1 MLRTLKKLPFS
12 VPQFFRDFSKMS
24 IIPPQETDQYEKS
37 SLSKSDT
44 LQSPVEQ
51 FRRWFKEAQEAKISI
66 PEALNLATAELPSG
80 RVSVRVVLMK
90 ELDAEGNF
98 VIYSNWE
105 HSRKASDVA
114 SNPNVSLSFWWRE
127 LERTVRV
134 EGTAERMTREESEVY
149 FQQRPRGSQIGAWA
163 SKQSQPLESR
173 EELEQAYKEVEKRFE
188 GQEKLP
194 CPPFWGGIR
203 ITPVRWEFWQG
214 RTSRVHDRIAYTKS
228 GSGWEIGR
236 VSP

>member
-1 MLRTLKKLPFS
+1 
-12 VPQFFRDFSKMS
+12 MS
-24 IIPPQETDQYEKS
+24 IIPPQKTDQYGKF
-37 SLSKSDT
+37 SLSKT
-44 LQSPVEQ
+44 EILQSPVEQ
-51 FRRWFKEAQEAKISI
+51 FRSWFKAAQEAKVSI

-80 RVSVRVVLMK
+80 KVSVRVVLMK

-114 SNPNVSLSFWWRE
+114 TNPNVSLCFWWKE
-127 LERTVRV
+127 LERSVRV
-134 EGTAERMTREESEVY
+134 EGTASRMSREESDVY
-149 FQQRPRGSQIGAWA
+149 YQQRPRGSQVGAWA
-163 SKQSQPLESR
+163 SKQSQRLENR
-173 EELEQAYKEVEKRFE
+173 EELEQAYRDIEKKFE

-203 ITPVRWEFWQG
+203 IKPERWEFWQG
-214 RTSRVHDRIAYTKS
+214 RTSRVHDRIEYTRS
-228 GSGWEIGR
+228 GSDWDISR